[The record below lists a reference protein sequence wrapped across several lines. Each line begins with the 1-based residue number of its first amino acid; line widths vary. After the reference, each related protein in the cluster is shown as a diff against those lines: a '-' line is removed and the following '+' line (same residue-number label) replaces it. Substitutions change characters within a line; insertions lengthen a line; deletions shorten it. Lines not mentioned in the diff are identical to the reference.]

1 MGGNQSSWFDSSEL
15 LLRAIGISMAK
26 VALKLINC
34 AQFQREEGVLWSS
47 DEQEAHTLHF
57 SVSVSD
63 SFSPGL
69 ARYFIQR
76 YTGKGDVVLDPF
88 CGRGTVPLE
97 ATLME
102 RRAIA
107 TDINPVFARISSA
120 KLNPVDLVDVAMFLQ
135 GVNFSRPVSLEGYS
149 ECFSNFFDP
158 ETFREIVNL
167 RSAIGVR
174 GDNVARFVEM
184 VTLSLLHGH
193 TAGYLSAYS
202 LPQISVTPDHQK
214 SMNDRRGKSPDYRA
228 VAPRILKKV
237 GMIMRD
243 GDRQR
248 IRDYC
253 GEGSVY
259 QADCRN
265 LSHIS
270 SGSVDLVVSAPPRL
284 GHKPGL
290 MDQWLRGWFCG
301 LTTRDQ
307 KACLD
312 HSFAG
317 KDVESWCDFM
327 NSSLFELARVV
338 RSGGRVALDLGHGED
353 AASSYDLV
361 EALRL
366 MVESAMSNYW
376 DTESLIVN
384 RPQIPML
391 AGRAKINTP
400 VGRESRVLVLR
411 RR

>member
-1 MGGNQSSWFDSSEL
+1 
-15 LLRAIGISMAK
+15 MAK
-26 VALKLINC
+26 VALKLVNC
-34 AQFQREEGVLWSS
+34 AQFQTEEGPLWTS
-47 DEQEAHTLHF
+47 DEQDAHTLHF
-57 SVSVSD
+57 SVSIPD

-76 YTGKGDVVLDPF
+76 YSGKGDVVLDPF

-102 RRAIA
+102 RQAMGA
-107 TDINPVFARISSA
+107 DINPVYARVSSA
-120 KLNPVDLVDVAMFLQ
+120 KLNPVDLVEVAMFLQ

-149 ECFSNFFDP
+149 ECFGNFFDP
-158 ETFREIVNL
+158 ETYRELVNL
-167 RSAIGVR
+167 RSAISVR
-174 GDNVARFVEM
+174 SDKVARFVEM
-184 VTLSLLHGH
+184 VTLSILHGH

-202 LPQISVTPDHQK
+202 LPQISVSPDHQK
-214 SMNDRRGKSPDYRA
+214 TMNDRRAKSPEYRA
-228 VAPRILKKV
+228 VAPRVLKKV

-248 IRDYC
+248 IHDYC
-253 GEGSVY
+253 KEGAIF

-265 LSHIS
+265 LSHIN
-270 SGSVDLVVSAPPRL
+270 SGTVDLVVTAPPRL

-312 HSFAG
+312 HSFSG

-338 RSGGRVALDLGHGED
+338 RSGGRVALDLGHGDD
-353 AASSYDLV
+353 AGSDSDLV
-361 EALRL
+361 EPLRS
-366 MVESAMSNYW
+366 MVESSMSGYW
-376 DTESLIVN
+376 DTESLITN
-384 RPQIPML
+384 KPQIPQL
-391 AGRAKINTP
+391 AGRAKVNTP

-411 RR
+411 RK

>member
-1 MGGNQSSWFDSSEL
+1 
-15 LLRAIGISMAK
+15 MAK

-34 AQFQREEGVLWSS
+34 AQFQAEEGLLWTS
-47 DEQEAHTLHF
+47 DEQDAHTLHF
-57 SVSVSD
+57 SVSIPD

-102 RRAIA
+102 RQAMGA
-107 TDINPVFARISSA
+107 DINPVYARVSSA

-135 GVNFSRPVSLEGYS
+135 GVNFSRPVSLEGYT

-158 ETFREIVNL
+158 ETYRELVNL
-167 RSAIGVR
+167 RSTISVR
-174 GDNVARFVEM
+174 SDRVARFVEM
-184 VTLSLLHGH
+184 VTLSILHGH

-202 LPQISVTPDHQK
+202 LPQISVSPDHQK
-214 SMNDRRGKSPDYRA
+214 AMNDRRAKSPEHRA
-228 VAPRILKKV
+228 VALRILKKV

-248 IRDYC
+248 IHDYC
-253 GEGSVY
+253 KEGAVF

-265 LSHIS
+265 LSHINS
-270 SGSVDLVVSAPPRL
+270 SSVDLVVTAPPRL

-312 HSFAG
+312 HSFSG
-317 KDVESWCDFM
+317 KDVEGWCDFM

-338 RSGGRVALDLGHGED
+338 RSGGRIALDLGHGED
-353 AASSYDLV
+353 AGSSCDLV
-361 EALRL
+361 EPLRA
-366 MVESAMSNYW
+366 MVESAMACYW
-376 DTESLIVN
+376 ETESLITN
-384 RPQIPML
+384 KPQIPQL
-391 AGRAKINTP
+391 AGRAKVNTP

-411 RR
+411 RK